1 MAAAFFYFEVEGCM
15 RHLSRWAL
23 SLLMIWT
30 AGAAAQSGSDIYG
43 LLKQHKFAEAETAAR
58 AELATRPNDCSIL
71 TLLGLSERGQSK
83 FEDAFRSF
91 QNANQSCPKN
101 LASLEGAAEI
111 AYSRHMPEADGLLK
125 RVIEL
130 QPGNAAAHAML
141 GAVEAREGDCEA
153 SVTNYAM
160 ASGQISRSVLALRQY
175 AGCLV
180 TLGRMKETVEPLTQL
195 LALQDS
201 GVNRRML
208 ARAQSDSGDREAA
221 ITTLD
226 PLLHADPPDDAALLL
241 RARIAEADNK
251 TPEAVTWLRQAIQ
264 LAPKNVENYLY
275 FAEISFAHGSYQ
287 VGIDLLNTG
296 LQQLPDSPRLLLAR
310 GVLRAQLDQMDA
322 ALTDFEAAHRLDP
335 KLSLAEDAMGVL
347 FSQKHDMSAAR
358 AVFREKLKGQP
369 NDALLQYL
377 YAESLSE
384 GSAEDDKSLG
394 EAIVA
399 AKRSVELEPSYQPAR
414 DLLCV
419 LLLRHG
425 DLKEVLEQANEALK
439 RDPYDEAAL
448 YQELQAERRLKQ
460 TDRLPDLVARLQA
473 AKSHNQVAVTKFVLS
488 DGAGAKEP

>member
-1 MAAAFFYFEVEGCM
+1 M
-15 RHLSRWAL
+15 RHHFRWGLA
-23 SLLMIWT
+23 LLMAT
-30 AGAAAQSGSDIYG
+30 GSVSAPAQVGSAIYF
-43 LLKQHKFAEAETAAR
+43 LLQQHKFVEAETAAR
-58 AELATRPNDCSIL
+58 AELAIKPNDCSTL
-71 TLLGLSERGQSK
+71 TLLGLAERGQSK
-83 FEDAFRSF
+83 FDEAFRSF
-91 QNANQSCPKN
+91 QSANQSCPKS

-111 AYSRHMPEADGLLK
+111 AYSRRMPEADGLLN
-125 RVIEL
+125 RVVEL
-130 QPGNAAAHAML
+130 QPGNSAAHAML
-141 GAVEAREGDCEA
+141 GAVEARSGDCEA
-153 SVTNYAM
+153 SVSNYAM
-160 ASGQISRSVLALRQY
+160 ASEQISSSVPALRQY

-180 TLGRMKETVEPLTQL
+180 TLGRMKEAVQPLTQL

-201 GVNRRML
+201 GVNRRTL
-208 ARAQSDSGDREAA
+208 ARAQSDSGDRQAA
-221 ITTLD
+221 VTTLD
-226 PLLHADPPDDAALLL
+226 PLLRAEPPDDAALLL

-287 VGIDLLNTG
+287 VGVDLLNTG
-296 LQQLPDSPRLLLAR
+296 LQQVPDNPRLLLAR

-322 ALTDFEAAHRLDP
+322 ALGDFEAAHRLDP

-358 AVFREKLKGQP
+358 AVFRDKLKAQP

-384 GSAEDDKSLG
+384 GSAEDSKSLG
-394 EAIVA
+394 EAIAA
-399 AKRSVELEPSYQPAR
+399 AKRAVELEPSYQPAR

-425 DLKEVLEQANEALK
+425 DLKEVVEQANEALK

-448 YQELQAERRLKQ
+448 YQELQAERRLKA
-460 TDRLPDLVARLQA
+460 TDRLPELVARLQA
-473 AKSHNQVAVTKFVLS
+473 AKSHNQVAVTKYVLN
-488 DGAGAKEP
+488 DGASANQP

>member
-1 MAAAFFYFEVEGCM
+1 
-15 RHLSRWAL
+15 
-23 SLLMIWT
+23 
-30 AGAAAQSGSDIYG
+30 
-43 LLKQHKFAEAETAAR
+43 
-58 AELATRPNDCSIL
+58 
-71 TLLGLSERGQSK
+71 
-83 FEDAFRSF
+83 
-91 QNANQSCPKN
+91 
-101 LASLEGAAEI
+101 
-111 AYSRHMPEADGLLK
+111 
-125 RVIEL
+125 
-130 QPGNAAAHAML
+130 
-141 GAVEAREGDCEA
+141 
-153 SVTNYAM
+153 
-160 ASGQISRSVLALRQY
+160 
-175 AGCLV
+175 
-180 TLGRMKETVEPLTQL
+180 
-195 LALQDS
+195 
-201 GVNRRML
+201 
-208 ARAQSDSGDREAA
+208 
-221 ITTLD
+221 
-226 PLLHADPPDDAALLL
+226 LLHADPPDDAALLL

-251 TPEAVTWLRQAIQ
+251 TPAAVTWLRQAIQ

-335 KLSLAEDAMGVL
+335 ELSLAEDAMGVL

>member
-1 MAAAFFYFEVEGCM
+1 M
-15 RHLSRWAL
+15 L
-23 SLLMIWT
+23 
-30 AGAAAQSGSDIYG
+30 Q
-43 LLKQHKFAEAETAAR
+43 QHKFAEAEAAAR
-58 AELATRPNDCSIL
+58 AALATKPDDCSIL
-71 TLLGLSERGQSK
+71 TLLGLAERGQSK
-83 FEDAFRSF
+83 LEDAFRSF
-91 QNANQSCPKN
+91 QSANQSCPTN

-111 AYSRHMPEADGLLK
+111 AYGRRMPEADRLLQ

-130 QPGNAAAHAML
+130 QPGNSAAHAML
-141 GAVEAREGDCEA
+141 GAVEARSGDCEA
-153 SVTNYAM
+153 SVANYAM
-160 ASGQISRSVLALRQY
+160 ASEQISRSVAALRQY

-180 TLGRMKETVEPLTQL
+180 ALGRMKEAVEPLTKL

-201 GVNRRML
+201 DVNRRTL

-221 ITTLD
+221 VAALD
-226 PLLHADPPDDAALLL
+226 PLLHAEPPDDAALLL

-287 VGIDLLNTG
+287 VGVDLLNTG
-296 LQQLPDSPRLLLAR
+296 LRQVPDNPRLLLAR
-310 GVLRAQLDQMDA
+310 GVLSAQLDQMDS
-322 ALTDFEAAHRLDP
+322 ALADFEAAHRLDP

-358 AVFREKLKGQP
+358 AVFRDKLKAQP

-384 GSAEDDKSLG
+384 GSAEDGKSLVD
-394 EAIVA
+394 AIAA

-425 DLKEVLEQANEALK
+425 DLKEVVEQANEALK

-448 YQELQAERRLKQ
+448 YQELQAERRLKE
-460 TDRLPDLVARLQA
+460 TDRLPDLVTRLQA

-488 DGAGAKEP
+488 DGASANEP

>member
-1 MAAAFFYFEVEGCM
+1 MRQVFMRALALLTLLMAIGSVSAPAQVDSAIY
-15 RHLSRWAL
+15 
-23 SLLMIWT
+23 SLLRQHNF
-30 AGAAAQSGSDIYG
+30 AA
-43 LLKQHKFAEAETAAR
+43 AETAAR
-58 AELATRPNDCSIL
+58 AELATKPNDCSTL
-71 TLLGLSERGQSK
+71 TLLGLAERGQSK
-83 FEDAFRSF
+83 SDDAFRSF
-91 QNANQSCPKN
+91 QSANQSCPGN

-111 AYSRHMPEADGLLK
+111 AYSKHMPEANDLLK
-125 RVIEL
+125 RVLEL
-130 QPGNAAAHAML
+130 QPANALAHAML

-160 ASGQISRSVLALRQY
+160 ASEQIGRSVPALRQY

-180 TLGRMKETVEPLTQL
+180 TLGRMKEAVEPLTQL

-201 GVNRRML
+201 GVNRRTL
-208 ARAQSDSGDREAA
+208 ARAESDSGDRVAA
-221 ITTLD
+221 VATLD
-226 PLLHADPPDDAALLL
+226 PLLHADRPDDAALLL

-287 VGIDLLNTG
+287 VGVDLLNTG
-296 LQQLPDSPRLLLAR
+296 LHQVPDNPRLLLAR

-322 ALTDFEAAHRLDP
+322 ALGDFEAAHRLDP

-358 AVFREKLKGQP
+358 AVFRERLKAQP
-369 NDALLQYL
+369 NDSLLQYL

-384 GSAEDDKSLG
+384 GSAEDSNSLG
-394 EAIVA
+394 EAIAA

-425 DLKEVLEQANEALK
+425 DLKEVVEQANEALK

-460 TDRLPDLVARLQA
+460 TDKLPDLVARLQA
-473 AKSHNQVAVTKFVLS
+473 AKSHNQGAVTKFVLS
-488 DGAGAKEP
+488 DGAGATEP